1 MPHIGDVRAAK
12 CAFQLSR
19 VLSFV
24 KQSASSTVGKAG
36 SENAAS
42 WDAVGEF
49 FGQVIGEA
57 NRIVP
62 MSLEAENTLK
72 SKSPQQWTVSTRTAL
87 IAVSV

>member
-1 MPHIGDVRAAK
+1 MPHIGDVRGAK
-12 CAFQLSR
+12 CAFQIST

-24 KQSASSTVGKAG
+24 KQSAASTVGKAG

-42 WDAVGEF
+42 WDSVGEF

-72 SKSPQQWTVSTRTAL
+72 SKCPSTDEISRR
-87 IAVSV
+87 